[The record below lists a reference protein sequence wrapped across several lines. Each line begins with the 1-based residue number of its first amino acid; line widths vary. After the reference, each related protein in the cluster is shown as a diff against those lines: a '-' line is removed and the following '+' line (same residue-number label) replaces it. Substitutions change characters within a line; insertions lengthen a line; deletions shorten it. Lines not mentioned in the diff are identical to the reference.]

1 VRSPVFFMIDQ
12 WQAQTLARVLQRAQ
26 VICVTGGVEA
36 DEVRKMHL
44 TPARSLDDAMKKA
57 QDAVGRDPEINIIPG
72 GPSTIPLLE

>member
-1 VRSPVFFMIDQ
+1 
-12 WQAQTLARVLQRAQ
+12 
-26 VICVTGGVEA
+26 
-36 DEVRKMHL
+36 VRKMHL